1 MLFRLNDAIQ
11 RIDYDN
17 FVHVTKISREEN
29 SLKNS
34 QVFDLTLWG
43 TKIVGGGRERFL
55 VREKRV
61 DNFTRERGKRC
72 LTADG

>member
-1 MLFRLNDAIQ
+1 MLFWLNDAIQ
-11 RIDYDN
+11 GIDYDN

-43 TKIVGGGRERFL
+43 TIYLGDPDKTTSTCR
-55 VREKRV
+55 
-61 DNFTRERGKRC
+61 
-72 LTADG
+72 